1 VLHTLF
7 LTNSG
12 VPASSAPAERI
23 ISQSGLM
30 MHPNRAKMADEVLEQ
45 LMFILTNDIC
55 NA

>member
-1 VLHTLF
+1 MS
-7 LTNSG
+7 NSD

-23 ISQSGLM
+23 ISQNGLM
-30 MHPNRAKMADEVLEQ
+30 MHPNRAKMSDEVYVE